1 MTAAAPTPTAAAPA
15 APHRSPLARLLVG
28 ALHGYQRWIS
38 PMRAP
43 ACRFTPSCSAYAVE
57 AIGRHGAAYGAWL
70 ALRRLSRCHPY
81 HRGGHDP
88 VPQAVGRRRGDL
100 TGRPGVRRSGWL
112 GRGRASAAISPSSSG
127 APRC

>member
-1 MTAAAPTPTAAAPA
+1 MAT
-15 APHRSPLARLLVG
+15 RSTSPVARLLVG

-88 VPQAVGRRRGDL
+88 VPAAVGETRGDRP
-100 TGRPGVRRSGWL
+100 GRPGVRRFGWP

>member
-1 MTAAAPTPTAAAPA
+1 MTTAAPAPAAAPT
-15 APHRSPLARLLVG
+15 RSPLARLLVG
-28 ALHGYQRWIS
+28 ALHGYQRWVS

-57 AIGRHGAAYGAWL
+57 AISRHGAAYGAWL

-112 GRGRASAAISPSSSG
+112 GRGRASAAVSPSPSG

>member
-1 MTAAAPTPTAAAPA
+1 MTAAAPTPTAVAPA

-57 AIGRHGAAYGAWL
+57 AISRHGAAYGAWL

-88 VPQAVGRRRGDL
+88 VP
-100 TGRPGVRRSGWL
+100 
-112 GRGRASAAISPSSSG
+112 
-127 APRC
+127 